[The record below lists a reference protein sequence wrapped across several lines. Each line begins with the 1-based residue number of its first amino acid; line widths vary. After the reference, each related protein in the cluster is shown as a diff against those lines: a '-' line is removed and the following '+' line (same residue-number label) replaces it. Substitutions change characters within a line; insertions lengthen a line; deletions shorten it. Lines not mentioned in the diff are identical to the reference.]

1 MNWIQFGRL
10 IHSIYGRGGKLPDLD
25 WIQDLGLLAVKLGQ
39 VHALRIDFLDREKC
53 EHLAR
58 LYRRNAT
65 LASEDF
71 LGLLRASAVPGFF
84 DHFEY
89 IEPVALASA
98 SVGQVHRA
106 RLKDGEDVV
115 IKAIKKNVRAQFIAD
130 VASLKRLFRLATF
143 LYPKLRQV
151 GDPVGILG
159 DIEEYTLSELDLRH
173 EVAGQKTL
181 RAIYEQ
187 HRNTFDLSRLAFA
200 RVHEPLCNENVM
212 VSEFIPGCSFDELL
226 ETGEL
231 GYDRLLELFHIHGFY
246 MFCVGTFHGDMH
258 PGNVLLAG
266 EKLCFIDTGY
276 IGQVGPKIRRGL
288 FEFFA
293 ALSEYDYPRCAAAL
307 NRMSERELAGP
318 AFDTFR
324 GRMLE
329 LYADFTGTT
338 VAQVSLTR
346 KMMQTIKLGVHSG
359 MTFEKG
365 IFAIIRSL
373 MYLDGMVLRC
383 KPDAVLLRDMR
394 RFISEFEK
402 LV

>member
-10 IHSIYGRGGKLPDLD
+10 IHAIYGRGGKLPDLD
-25 WIQDLGLLAVKLGQ
+25 WIQGLGLLAVKLGQ

-65 LASEDF
+65 LAPEDF
-71 LGLLRASAVPGFF
+71 LSLLRASAAPGFF
-84 DHFEY
+84 DRFES
-89 IEPVALASA
+89 IEPAALASA

-106 RLKDGEDVV
+106 RLKDGGDVV
-115 IKAIKKNVRAQFIAD
+115 IKAIKKNVRAQFTAD

-187 HRNTFDLSRLAFA
+187 HRGTFDLSRLAFA
-200 RVHEPLCNENVM
+200 RVHEPLCNENAM
-212 VSEFIPGCSFDELL
+212 VSEFIPGRSFDELL

-258 PGNVLLAG
+258 PGNVLLTG
-266 EKLCFIDTGY
+266 DKLCFIDTGY
-276 IGQVGPKIRRGL
+276 IGHVGPKIRRGL

-318 AFDTFR
+318 AFDTFKAKF
-324 GRMLE
+324 LE

-394 RFISEFEK
+394 QFIGEFEK